1 MIVNAKDKKVSDLA
15 SALPDV
21 SGGVSMLLQ
30 PIKIGLVTTQQ
41 VSGLTQE
48 TVEWLRTQATLQPY
62 TAEQLAIRAE
72 GERSWQWFTLH
83 TLTDIELNT
92 DDRIIFK
99 HTRYRVMEKL
109 DYEDYGYREF
119 HVIQDYKPVPT
130 V

>member
-1 MIVNAKDKKVSDLA
+1 MIVNAKDRKISDIS

-30 PIKIGLVTTQQ
+30 PVKIGLVTTKQ
-41 VSGLTQE
+41 VSGMTNE
-48 TVEWLRTQATLQPY
+48 YVEWLRTQASMQPY

-92 DDRIIFK
+92 DDKIIFK
-99 HTRYRVMEKL
+99 HVRYRIMEKL
-109 DYEDYGYREF
+109 DYSDYGYREF
-119 HVIQDYKPVPT
+119 HAIQDYSREST
-130 V
+130 I